1 MNGEFTIGMF
11 MAFQGFLSGFF
22 GPINQIIDLYQNFV
36 GMRCEMERV
45 EDVLDYKPDISD
57 KDNSND
63 IEETKLQG
71 SIDVKNITFGYS
83 KLAKPLLKDF
93 SMSLK
98 PGQWT
103 AIVGS
108 SGSGKS
114 TVAKLLTGLYK
125 PWEGEITFDGKTK
138 DEINPYRFHSSLAMV
153 DQDKV
158 VFHDTIKNNIRMWDE
173 SIEDFAVMIAAKD
186 SDIHDSIVTR
196 SDGYDH
202 IISEGGRDFS
212 GGQCQRLEIA
222 RALAQEPT
230 IVILDEATSAL
241 DAKTE
246 CSVMQNI
253 RRLGCTC
260 VVVAHR
266 LSTVRDCDEIIV
278 LDKGNVVE
286 RGTHDELMA
295 NNGIYKQLIITE

>member
-1 MNGEFTIGMF
+1 
-11 MAFQGFLSGFF
+11 
-22 GPINQIIDLYQNFV
+22 
-36 GMRCEMERV
+36 MERV

-57 KDNSND
+57 KDISND
-63 IEETKLQG
+63 TEETKLQG
-71 SIDVKNITFGYS
+71 YIDVKNITFGYS

-138 DEINPYRFHSSLAMV
+138 SEINPYRFHSSLAMV

-202 IISEGGRDFS
+202 VISEGGRDFS

-286 RGTHDELMA
+286 RGTHEELMA